1 MKVHFYALMAMS
13 LISTQIQAN
22 ESSIDSAEN
31 VEEVEVTASILNPS
45 RIINPLYVI
54 DGSEIED
61 DATTSLGEAV
71 DSYLGVSIAD
81 YGAAVGQPII
91 RGMSGPRV
99 KILKNG
105 MVNRDVSG
113 LGVDHLNDIDLN
125 DIQQVEIVKGPSSLL
140 YANGTIGGIINVVD
154 NCIIEENLDKQEFI
168 AGLETQSVNDGD
180 VQHLNY
186 KNNIAGFN
194 VNFGYKKS
202 EFGNFDVPDGAV
214 MHDED
219 HEDHEGHDEHE
230 EEELSYIENSDLEI
244 ESTKF
249 GISRAGDWG
258 YFGVSVDNL
267 ESVYGIPYHGEHAD
281 EHGDEHDDH
290 DDDHGDDHDDDHADD
305 DHDDDDHGDE
315 HEGERIFSTTDSE
328 SLTVKGL
335 YNLNGNLVNSV
346 TYNYRDT
353 DYTLTEAHAEEEG
366 HDEHEE
372 EEHEEHAPTVFSNDA
387 TEYGAIFD
395 LSNDNFIQKIS
406 LNFVDEDSSIVG
418 EEAFMNP
425 ANNEEFTIGYFMSAD
440 LDNFYLDAGFR
451 IDQIDRTGSVTD
463 EDHGDID
470 YYSID
475 DDTNSFA
482 LSLGRDLSDSLDVN
496 FGFSSVE
503 RLPSVIELFMNG
515 PHMATGRLE
524 TGNPNLNSETS
535 NNFDITF
542 NFDNGDF
549 YAYASFYINDVDNY
563 ITLMDE
569 LDDHDDHDDDHGD
582 EHGDDDHDDDHG
594 DDHGD
599 DDHDDHAEHA
609 NLIHADYVQED
620 AEFRGY
626 EFEFGRTF
634 SLGSGDLTL
643 SFGRDDVNAEFSDG
657 HNVPRI
663 NPSRNIYSLSYVEND
678 WVFKLSLK
686 DVEKQND
693 IGEGESVT
701 DSYQMLNTRLTK
713 TFNLSGP
720 GELKV
725 SIFGSN
731 LLDEVARNHSSFVK
745 KQVPLAGR
753 NYGAK
758 FSYKF

>member
-1 MKVHFYALMAMS
+1 MKVNFYALMAMS
-13 LISTQIQAN
+13 LIITQINAD
-22 ESSIDSAEN
+22 EPATDSAEN

-125 DIQQVEIVKGPSSLL
+125 DIQQIEIVKGPSSLL

-154 NCIIEENLDKQEFI
+154 NCIAEGNYDKQEFI

-194 VNFGYKKS
+194 VNFGYKNS
-202 EFGNFDVPDGAV
+202 EFGNFDIPDGAV

-219 HEDHEGHDEHE
+219 HEGHDEHEE

-267 ESVYGIPYHGEHAD
+267 ESIYGIPYHGEHGD

-335 YNLNGNLVNSV
+335 YNLNGNLVKSV

-395 LSNDNFIQKIS
+395 LSNDNLIQKIS

-451 IDQIDRTGSVTD
+451 IDQIDRTGSGTD

-482 LSLGRDLSDSLDVN
+482 LSLGRYLSDSLDVN